1 MNSLVGRFSLQN
13 VGQFETK
20 ILIKLC
26 KLYLMAS
33 NNEIFDGI
41 ATTRISSTPELS
53 AFIFRK
59 QKKKLPEIGG
69 WVHCSSQQRDLLD
82 QESLLATSCPIVRVS
97 QKVATSIGKLYYVQ
111 CTILLWRTSI
121 APAFHLTNILIS
133 QDEAKV
139 MIISNSS
146 VKWHYYWILWKLH
159 V

>member
-41 ATTRISSTPELS
+41 ATTRISSAPELS

-59 QKKKLPEIGG
+59 QKKKFPKLGG
-69 WVHCSSQQRDLLD
+69 RVHYSSQRDLLD
-82 QESLLATSCPIVRVS
+82 QESLLAASCPIVRVS

-111 CTILLWRTSI
+111 CTILLWRTST
-121 APAFHLTNILIS
+121 ALLTYHLTR
-133 QDEAKV
+133 
-139 MIISNSS
+139 
-146 VKWHYYWILWKLH
+146 H
-159 V
+159 

>member
-1 MNSLVGRFSLQN
+1 MAYKRQGCQEIASFVLVSSKEEYYVNSLVGRFSLQN

-59 QKKKLPEIGG
+59 QKK
-69 WVHCSSQQRDLLD
+69 
-82 QESLLATSCPIVRVS
+82 SC
-97 QKVATSIGKLYYVQ
+97 Q
-111 CTILLWRTSI
+111 
-121 APAFHLTNILIS
+121 N
-133 QDEAKV
+133 
-139 MIISNSS
+139 
-146 VKWHYYWILWKLH
+146 
-159 V
+159 

>member
-59 QKKKLPEIGG
+59 QKKKLPELGG

-121 APAFHLTNILIS
+121 APGPLTS
-133 QDEAKV
+133 QTFSFLKMKQKQSYIIIGSCGNCMCKV
-139 MIISNSS
+139 
-146 VKWHYYWILWKLH
+146 
-159 V
+159 